1 MKKNYLKKVMALGLT
16 AVMTLGLGACGSS
29 SSTASTASSSGTA
42 STTEATSGASSTAAS
57 GESYG
62 SKHKVLRVGIECA
75 YAPYNWTQESEEV
88 GNGDKAVKIANNE
101 GYAYGYDVK
110 VAQMIADKLG
120 WDLEI
125 YKSDWSAIFMGL
137 NSGTYDCI
145 MSGICYSDERDK
157 TLDFTTPYYCRK
169 ITATVR
175 ADSEFAD
182 FTSLDQF
189 KGKNAKVTSQM
200 GTNFVDYKSEIPDGE
215 SVTDYETSGE
225 AFQAVLNSTAD
236 VCILDQTTSSSAL
249 MTMDGLKVLD
259 LPDDAFTVPEGA
271 SNDCC
276 IAFKEGDPER
286 DEVNEAMKEIG
297 WTTDN
302 KSQFDDLMDEML
314 KYQPSQG

>member
-1 MKKNYLKKVMALGLT
+1 MKKNYLKKVMAIGLT

-29 SSTASTASSSGTA
+29 SSSAAASSAGEVSTAEASSGT
-42 STTEATSGASSTAAS
+42 SSTAG

-62 SKHKVLRVGIECA
+62 AKHKVLRVGIECA
-75 YAPYNWTQESEEV
+75 YAPYNWTQEGEEV
-88 GNGDKAVKIANNE
+88 PNGDKAVKIANNE

-110 VAQMIADKLG
+110 VAQMIADQLG

-175 ADSEFAD
+175 ADSEYAD
-182 FTSLDQF
+182 YTSLDQF
-189 KGKNAKVTSQM
+189 KGKKVKVTSQM
-200 GTNFVDYKSEIPDGE
+200 GTNFVDYKDQIPDSE

-225 AFQAVLNSTAD
+225 AFQAVLNKTAD
-236 VCILDQTTSSSAL
+236 VVILDQTTSASAL
-249 MTMDGLKVLD
+249 ETMDGLKVLD
-259 LPDDAFTVPEGA
+259 LPDDEFMT
-271 SNDCC
+271 CH
-276 IAFKEGDPER
+276 R
-286 DEVNEAMKEIG
+286 
-297 WTTDN
+297 
-302 KSQFDDLMDEML
+302 
-314 KYQPSQG
+314 